1 MVLRRRRAGLV
12 EPGLCASAQNRESL
26 GEQGGGVFVSSVH
39 LGVPTRVGSAPV
51 PPKGLGEGKRINQE
65 REAQECCL
73 LRNLQ
78 NQPQPE
84 QRLEEEQGILLSHAC
99 LQPALQ
105 TPVSATFLS
114 QPPVN
119 RPT

>member
-1 MVLRRRRAGLV
+1 M
-12 EPGLCASAQNRESL
+12 
-26 GEQGGGVFVSSVH
+26 SSVH

-51 PPKGLGEGKRINQE
+51 PPKGLGEGERINQE

-78 NQPQPE
+78 NLPQLE
-84 QRLEEEQGILLSHAC
+84 QRLEEEQGVPLSHAC
-99 LQPALQ
+99 LRPALQ
-105 TPVSATFLS
+105 TPVSAALLS